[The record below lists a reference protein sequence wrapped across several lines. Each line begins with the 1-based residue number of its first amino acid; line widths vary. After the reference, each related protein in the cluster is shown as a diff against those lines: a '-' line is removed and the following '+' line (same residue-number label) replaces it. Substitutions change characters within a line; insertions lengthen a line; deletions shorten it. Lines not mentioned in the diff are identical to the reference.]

1 MGEKNQSMRGKV
13 FAGLFWKFGE
23 RISAQ
28 LISLIVSIVLAR
40 LLSPDDYGAVALVM
54 VFITIANVFVA
65 SGFGNALIQ
74 KKNADNLDFS
84 SVFYLNIALGLVLYA
99 VLFFA
104 SPAIAS
110 FYNMPVLSPALRVL
124 GIRIVVASVNSVQ
137 QAYVSRHMLFKRFFW
152 STLFGTLVSGVVGIT
167 MAYHGFGVW
176 ALVAQYLTNTCTD
189 TIVLWFT
196 VKWRPIFRCSLER
209 AKGLFSYGWKL
220 LVSALLDTGYKQLR
234 SLIIGKKYTSADLAY
249 YNQGDKYPGLI
260 VNNINTSISSVLF
273 PAMSQFQDDRKRVK
287 QMTRRAIQISSYIMW
302 PMMIGFAVVAE
313 PFVSLVLTDKWLPCV
328 PFIRIFCFTYGLYP
342 IHTANLQAINALGR
356 SDLFLR
362 LEIIKKT
369 IGLSMILLSMNYGTL
384 VMAYS
389 LVVADVAATVVNA
402 VPNSKLLN
410 YRYFE
415 QLRDLLPG
423 LVMSLIMAAVIV
435 PISLLG
441 LPDIAT
447 IALQVVCGAAV
458 YLAESVLTKQPA
470 FQYLLGLIK
479 KH

>member
-13 FAGLFWKFGE
+13 FSGLFWKFGE

-273 PAMSQFQDDRKRVK
+273 PAMSQFQDDRERVK

-458 YLAESVLTKQPA
+458 YLSESVLTKQPA